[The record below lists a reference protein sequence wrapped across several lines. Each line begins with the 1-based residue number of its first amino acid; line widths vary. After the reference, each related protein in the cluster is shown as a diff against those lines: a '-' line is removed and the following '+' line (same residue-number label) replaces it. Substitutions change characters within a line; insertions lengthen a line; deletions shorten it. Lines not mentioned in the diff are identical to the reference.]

1 MKKIKCGKCG
11 HISDVENPELG
22 SRCQSCGAEI
32 ISKNAK
38 ITDKCAFCGE
48 EIRPNEAEIF
58 CPGCGT
64 EYHADCWL
72 DHDGCGTDGCEYV
85 DYLAPMEIPEVSAA
99 PKPSFP
105 VVSETPTEADSEEN
119 LSGAASQDLKA
130 GEDFFEIKNAPADPV
145 RNKTDEAKLIRE
157 SKEKFEKRAEMP
169 EQPKITLAD
178 MKSWFNTPRD
188 TKYDFDGKWYKDP
201 YLFQKAKNYVI
212 FLFGGV
218 MGGAILGV
226 SLAVIMLM
234 FKYMFFHT
242 GLSYAT
248 LCFFFF
254 VGLIAGMVC
263 AVYVAYRTM
272 ATLIDN

>member
-11 HISDVENPELG
+11 AVSEVESPEQGTLC
-22 SRCQSCGAEI
+22 RSCGAEI
-32 ISKNAK
+32 ISKDAK
-38 ITDKCAFCGE
+38 ISNKCAFCGE
-48 EIRPNEAEIF
+48 EIRPHETEIF

-72 DHDGCGTDGCEYV
+72 DHDGCGVEGCEYV
-85 DYLAPMEIPEVSAA
+85 DYLAPMEIPTTSKA
-99 PKPSFP
+99 PSPAVK
-105 VVSETPTEADSEEN
+105 ETPAPA
-119 LSGAASQDLKA
+119 SGEGQATAQNLKA

-145 RNKTDEAKLIRE
+145 KSKTDEAKLIRE
-157 SKEKFEKRAEMP
+157 SKERFEKRAEMP
-169 EQPKITLAD
+169 EQPKISFAD

-201 YLFQKAKNYVI
+201 YLFQKTKNYVI

-218 MGGAILGV
+218 IGGAILGV
-226 SLAVIMLM
+226 SLVVIMFL
-234 FKYMFFHT
+234 FKYMIFHT
-242 GLSYAT
+242 GLSWT
-248 LCFFFF
+248 SMCFFFF

-263 AVYVAYRTM
+263 AVYAAYRTM